1 MKKYGVLVIG
11 SGAGMGVASDA
22 LSSGFKVAV
31 IDKGPLGGTCLNLG
45 CIPSKLL
52 IFPSDR
58 VAEIQNSNKLGVE
71 ANITKIRFREIMER
85 MRTSIAEDREQM
97 REGINVT
104 KNLDFYEG
112 TGHFIDDYTLE
123 VNGKKVTG
131 EKVFIA
137 AGARPLIPKVKG
149 LEKIDYLTNESILNL
164 NDLPDSVLILGGGY
178 IACEFGHFLAGMGSQ
193 VTIVQRNVRLLPN
206 EEPEISDLLLKEMS
220 KRMRIFTNTEVIE
233 VIDKGGSVTVIARE
247 RTSGKI
253 MELSSKKIMIAG
265 GRVPNSDILKVEN
278 TGIKRNERGYI
289 QVNQYLETSKENI
302 WAFGDIIGKYMFR
315 HIANKE
321 AAYAWH
327 NSIHE
332 KKIPMDYNA
341 VPHAVFSYPE
351 IASVGMTEKEAKKEH
366 KILIGIA
373 KYNSVAKGIAMLED
387 EAFAKAVVERDS
399 KKILGFHIIGPHA
412 SILIQE
418 VINAMANNMDFRAI
432 YKGIHIHPALTELIP
447 STFGNLMEP
456 EEQ

>member
-1 MKKYGVLVIG
+1 
-11 SGAGMGVASDA
+11 
-22 LSSGFKVAV
+22 
-31 IDKGPLGGTCLNLG
+31 
-45 CIPSKLL
+45 
-52 IFPSDR
+52 
-58 VAEIQNSNKLGVE
+58 
-71 ANITKIRFREIMER
+71 
-85 MRTSIAEDREQM
+85 
-97 REGINVT
+97 
-104 KNLDFYEG
+104 
-112 TGHFIDDYTLE
+112 
-123 VNGKKVTG
+123 
-131 EKVFIA
+131 
-137 AGARPLIPKVKG
+137 
-149 LEKIDYLTNESILNL
+149 
-164 NDLPDSVLILGGGY
+164 
-178 IACEFGHFLAGMGSQ
+178 
-193 VTIVQRNVRLLPN
+193 
-206 EEPEISDLLLKEMS
+206 
-220 KRMRIFTNTEVIE
+220 MRIFTNTEVIE